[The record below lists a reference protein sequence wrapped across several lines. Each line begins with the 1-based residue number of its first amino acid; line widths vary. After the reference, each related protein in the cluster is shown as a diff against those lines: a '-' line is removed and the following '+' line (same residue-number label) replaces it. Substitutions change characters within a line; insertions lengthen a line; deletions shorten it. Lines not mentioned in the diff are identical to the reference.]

1 MRLTVFGASGGT
13 GQQVVRQ
20 ALERG
25 HEVSAVVRRPAA
37 VTLTHERLRVLRG
50 DVLDADSLAG
60 TMEGAQAALSALGA
74 GTQRAPTTL
83 YSAGTSHIIAAMRAA
98 GVSRLVGLSAVVAG
112 PWGDASPLERRL
124 LYPLLQ
130 RFFGAS
136 YDDMRRMEDIV
147 AHSDID
153 WTIFRPPQLTNAAAM
168 GAYRASTAGPVRR
181 ARVITR
187 GDLARAMIDAVADD
201 SLVGRAVTIAN

>member
-20 ALERG
+20 ALARG

-37 VTLTHERLRVLRG
+37 FTLTHERLRVLRG

-60 TMEGAQAALSALGA
+60 AMKGAQAVLSALGIGA
-74 GTQRAPTTL
+74 QRAPTTL
-83 YSAGTSHIIAAMRAA
+83 YSEGTSHIIAAMRAA
-98 GVSRLVGLSAVVAG
+98 GVSRLVGISAVVAG
-112 PWGDASPLERRL
+112 PWSDASPLERRL

-130 RFFGAS
+130 HFFGAS

-147 AHSDID
+147 VHSGID
-153 WTIFRPPQLTNAAAM
+153 WTIFRPPRLTNTAARS
-168 GAYRASTAGPVRR
+168 AYRTSTEGPLRR

-187 GDLARAMIDAVADD
+187 GDLARAMVDAVADN